1 MKLLPLIL
9 AAGFA
14 ALSVPASAQEKR
26 IEAYGKVFYHN
37 DGQRTETQKM
47 GNSDLIREETYDK
60 NNILTAI
67 REFKVNSKGQLM
79 TGYIRD
85 GKGNPLASTVY
96 TFDERTGQPLE
107 EIMYNKHGKL
117 VRRLFYPGVL
127 KDPRFAKRTVAFTYD
142 PSIPEDRGKL
152 VQGKV
157 KPIVPVTRDEDE
169 FEPGLPL
176 GTAAP
181 TREEL
186 AAQRSVGSV
195 PAKLPGRSFL
205 KQRINQK
212 KP

>member
-1 MKLLPLIL
+1 MKLFSLIFSVAL
-9 AAGFA
+9 A
-14 ALSVPASAQEKR
+14 ALSIPAPAQEKR
-26 IEAYGKVFYHN
+26 IEAFGKVFLHN

-60 NNILTAI
+60 NDILTAI
-67 REFKVNSKGQLM
+67 REFKVNSKGQLVN
-79 TGYIRD
+79 GIIRD
-85 GKGNPLASTVY
+85 GKGTPLGSTAY

-107 EIMYNKHGKL
+107 EQLYNKDGKL

-142 PSIPEDRGKL
+142 PSKPEDRGKL

-169 FEPGLPL
+169 FEPGLPQ

-181 TREEL
+181 TREEI
-186 AAQRSVGSV
+186 AAQRSGSAV
-195 PAKLPGRSFL
+195 SPKAPGRSFF
-205 KQRINQK
+205 KQR